1 MDAYLNIDK
10 QPLAYDDSRFDRQLR
25 SRREASLMGQA
36 ATITNEQNVRGG
48 SEIII
53 KDDST
58 TCQLPCNRVL
68 SETFVIDSDGLSV
81 EIVGNLEIEPNQR
94 TDPKQKTE
102 PRSFLLYVPAWEL
115 NDKVAQEA
123 YNLVYDVDDECKA
136 MGGRSAGVR
145 EVIKPNRW
153 VDATDKT
160 PPQNTPPQTQSAGTG
175 IRANS
180 GYQSTD
186 ESDDIV
192 VPKRGTYAR
201 SPSMAPS
208 GGNALI
214 DKLLGGTQ
222 NAQLYGGVDSYAT
235 RRGAMDTNNGQQ
247 QYGAMQPQ
255 QAAMPSYDWTGNS
268 WNGMQGTVTSGLGSN
283 PNADFNQMRSMMDE
297 LITRMSNNTS
307 SSKKEI
313 DDLNAKY
320 TQQLIKNE
328 QVNQQLIK
336 AQDENNALHDTLN
349 GYTSQIADKDRSL
362 AELQKTIAAAA
373 EARES
378 LQGELDATKAK
389 LEQTR
394 KESQGHIDTA
404 NAAVDAMRTQ
414 LTSAQSQVKALNDT
428 IRMKDEQ
435 AQKDADSISSLQA
448 TIRSER
454 SKSSKLSNDLVAARD
469 SVDAAR
475 NAVKAQYE
483 QRLAD
488 MTKDLDEARKNAKDT
503 EAFATQSMHELSEK
517 TMNHIKEQQESFN
530 AERDRLKKQIADM
543 SSLLDSVTNDRD
555 SLRSQ
560 ISLVSR
566 SMSTTR
572 DKLNASETNV
582 KDLESELADAKQRA
596 DAVAERNDRLT
607 QQLESAQQAVDIAR
621 NNAENTSRYAAQ
633 KYAEAIK
640 QRDTCEN
647 TLSAMR
653 DAMREHDVDPAVI
666 AIVDQALSDIMGT
679 KSDDNP
685 MLLAAAAN
693 DNADDVFNVNGRYMS
708 DDDINDA
715 ASDIA
720 SQYADDTTDDE
731 PMAAETDATD
741 DSDDHIDV
749 DVMAETPETHG
760 DTDDD
765 YAFPTDASDEDYS
778 DVPDGDDEIATEPDS
793 VELDDDATGDSDNDD
808 KITVPERVQHITMD
822 DISDVDLAGTPLSGT
837 GVIDASQIESMLD
850 MDDDY
855 DMSDTH

>member
-1 MDAYLNIDK
+1 MRAYMNTEK
-10 QPLAYDDSRFDRQLR
+10 QPLAYGDGFDKQLR
-25 SRREASLMGQA
+25 RRREASLRGQA
-36 ATITNEQNVRGG
+36 VTVANEQNVPGSVQDGG
-48 SEIII
+48 RVTITQGDG
-53 KDDST
+53 KMFP
-58 TCQLPCNRVL
+58 LPCNRVQA
-68 SETFVIDSDGLSV
+68 ETFALDSDGLSV
-81 EIVGNLEIEPNQR
+81 EIVGSL
-94 TDPKQKTE
+94 KTG
-102 PRSFLLYVPAWEL
+102 PVSILLHVPDREL
-115 NDKVAQEA
+115 DDQVVQEA
-123 YNLVYDVDDECKA
+123 YDLVYDVDDECKT
-136 MGGRSAGVR
+136 MGGRSSGVR
-145 EVIKPNRW
+145 KVIRQNRF
-153 VDATDKT
+153 TDDT
-160 PPQNTPPQTQSAGTG
+160 DDMPSTANVGMGTGDTYQSAG
-175 IRANS
+175 
-180 GYQSTD
+180 D
-186 ESDDIV
+186 SDGIV
-192 VPKRGTYAR
+192 VPQRGTYAS
-201 SPSMAPS
+201 SPAMTSN
-208 GGNALI
+208 GGKAFI

-222 NAQLYGGVDSYAT
+222 DAQPYGGIDSYAI
-235 RRGAMDTNNGQQ
+235 RRGTMDTNSGQQ

-255 QAAMPSYDWTGNS
+255 QVAAPSYDWMGNGGG
-268 WNGMQGTVTSGLGSN
+268 GMGAVTSGLGSN

-297 LITRMSNNTS
+297 LINRMSSSTS

-373 EARES
+373 EARET

-414 LTSAQSQVKALNDT
+414 LASAQSQVKALNDT
-428 IRMKDEQ
+428 IRTKDEQ
-435 AQKDADSISSLQA
+435 SKRDADAISSLQE
-448 TIRSER
+448 TVRSER
-454 SKSSKLSNDLVAARD
+454 SKSSKLSDDLVAARD
-469 SVDAAR
+469 SVAAAR
-475 NAVKAQYE
+475 NEVKAQYE
-483 QRLAD
+483 QHIAD
-488 MTKDLDEARKNAKDT
+488 MTKNLEEARKNAKDT

-517 TMNHIKEQQESFN
+517 TMSHIKEQQESFN
-530 AERDRLKKQIADM
+530 AERDRLKQQISDM
-543 SSLLDSVTNDRD
+543 SSLLESVTNDRD

-566 SMSTTR
+566 SMSATR
-572 DKLNASETNV
+572 DKLNASETSV
-582 KDLESELADAKQRA
+582 KDLESELADARQRA
-596 DAVAERNDRLT
+596 EAVTKRNDRLT

-640 QRDTCEN
+640 QRNTCEN

-679 KSDDNP
+679 KGDDNP
-685 MLLAAAAN
+685 MLLAAAEN
-693 DNADDVFNVNGRYMS
+693 GNADDVFNVNGRYMS
-708 DDDINDA
+708 GNDIDDA

-720 SQYADDTTDDE
+720 SQYADDATDGE
-731 PMAAETDATD
+731 PMAAETNSADDA
-741 DSDDHIDV
+741 SDDHIDV
-749 DVMAETPETHG
+749 DATTTMPETQ
-760 DTDDD
+760 DDVDDD

-778 DVPDGDDEIATEPDS
+778 DVPEDDGEMATEPDS
-793 VELDDDATGDSDNDD
+793 VEVDDDASDDDAADADDDD
-808 KITVPERVQHITMD
+808 KITVPDRMQHITMD